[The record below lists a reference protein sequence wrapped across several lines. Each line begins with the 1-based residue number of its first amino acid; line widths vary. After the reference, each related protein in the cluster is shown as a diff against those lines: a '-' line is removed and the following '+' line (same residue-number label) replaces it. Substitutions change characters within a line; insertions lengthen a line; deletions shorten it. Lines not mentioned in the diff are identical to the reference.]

1 MNSKKLNKALS
12 VGLCAAVLVPG
23 IVSAKEFKD
32 VKANGEYGWAYKY
45 IDVLSD
51 DGVIDGYPNGNYEP
65 AKPVSLEETFQ
76 LLKGIIN
83 PSSSELKD
91 AVKNYGS
98 ICDENGVSSWAKDSV
113 SLALSRGIV
122 SSTDLK
128 QAKDKDLLGPNKT
141 KYPDRNTVSVYFAKG
156 LNLSANGNEKLLK
169 HKDVDKIPAVTKGY
183 LASLVEAGIFD
194 ATGSDGVF
202 EGNRHIRRSEM
213 AKITKLSYD
222 HAKATGLD
230 LEEKTID
237 GKVILATNLNNIDTI
252 ITEKDSKRS
261 QFRVDSNTVYKQNG
275 KNVSF
280 KDIKPEQEVKITYV
294 KNGDD
299 TVTGLAKTIEIV
311 NSEKKLVGYVTDSNK
326 DNFTVKYRTYDE
338 KEVDYSKDK
347 TIKTTDNAKFKLAK
361 DAKIY
366 KYGKKIDVSDL
377 KVDDLIEFKT
387 DASGD
392 VKEAYVFPKKGEVK
406 GRVTNIDNGSSTR
419 KASITL
425 KLDDDNKYVF
435 YAKDNNDDD
444 NPFYKTN
451 FFDGVK
457 EDKDVT
463 LQLNYKIV
471 TKIGESSSN
480 EDFVVGKITS
490 AEEYDRTDGRNIG
503 EIRIES
509 SNGRNTYYLT
519 KDTEFKD
526 EKSNAKNPQSRIKDL
541 KGETV
546 KLELQGDKVKRLT
559 KIDEKKAIDAVAQI
573 TRVYNYDSY
582 SDQRDYRIKILDVG
596 YGNLSKGDEFT
607 FTATKDFDRYD
618 VIRITGQKTGR
629 DLDEIVISFIE
640 HEDEELSSYKNY
652 NYKNLSKNN
661 RNDNYNIK
669 WN

>member
-480 EDFVVGKITS
+480 EDFAVGKIS
-490 AEEYDRTDGRNIG
+490 RVELYDKTDRDDRIG
-503 EIRIES
+503 YIRIDTNDEEDLK
-509 SNGRNTYYLT
+509 YYLT
-519 KDTEFKD
+519 EDTKI
-526 EKSNAKNPQSRIKDL
+526 KKGNTILTQVKAKDL
-541 KGETV
+541 KGEYVRVDLDGRDIET
-546 KLELQGDKVKRLT
+546 LT
-559 KIDEKKAIDAVAQI
+559 KLDKDSFVDAAAQI
-573 TRVYNYDSY
+573 TDISTDWKYGEKEYK
-582 SDQRDYRIKILDVG
+582 IKILDSKYSNLK
-596 YGNLSKGDEFT
+596 YGDTYTFSSDEG
-607 FTATKDFDRYD
+607 FDRWE
-618 VIRITGQKTGR
+618 VVRITGEKSGGSLDNIRIERIEKPGKEYSSNYGFDFGR
-629 DLDEIVISFIE
+629 G
-640 HEDEELSSYKNY
+640 K
-652 NYKNLSKNN
+652 SKNGSGTKI
-661 RNDNYNIK
+661 Y
-669 WN
+669 